1 MTTTTQQKTVSIW
14 QLFITFL
21 KVGAFTFGGGYAMIA
36 ILQEELV
43 AKKRWITDADML
55 NMIVIAESTPGV
67 IAVNT
72 ATSVGYRLRGVL
84 GAIVATLG
92 AVLPSFC
99 IIFGLSFAIQAFQ
112 NNVWYQAAFNGI
124 QACVIVLVINA
135 FCKMVKQIDKDVFSY
150 VVMFASFA
158 VALFTNFNV
167 IFIILI
173 GAAIGIGYTLIKQA
187 VSAKKQAALPLA
199 NTEQSSIEQQSNAE
213 ADANN
218 HHDALPS
225 DNYDVTQN
233 ATLNATSQDGLE
245 TTKAAQESGGT
256 QNSKMGEDDK

>member
-1 MTTTTQQKTVSIW
+1 MEKHAEQPNSVSLW

-84 GAIVATLG
+84 GAIMATLG

-112 NNVWYQAAFNGI
+112 DNVWYQAAFNGI

-135 FCKMVKQIDKDVFSY
+135 FCKMVKQIGNDVFSY

-167 IFIILI
+167 IFVILI
-173 GAAIGIGYTLIKQA
+173 GAVLGICYTLIKQS
-187 VSAKKQAALPLA
+187 VSAKKQPALPLENA
-199 NTEQSSIEQQSNAE
+199 APDSNV
-213 ADANN
+213 
-218 HHDALPS
+218 S
-225 DNYDVTQN
+225 DGTD
-233 ATLNATSQDGLE
+233 ATLTEDDGIDEDILSE
-245 TTKAAQESGGT
+245 TLNSSSPRAAVEPSSDSG
-256 QNSKMGEDDK
+256 NSKTEEDEK